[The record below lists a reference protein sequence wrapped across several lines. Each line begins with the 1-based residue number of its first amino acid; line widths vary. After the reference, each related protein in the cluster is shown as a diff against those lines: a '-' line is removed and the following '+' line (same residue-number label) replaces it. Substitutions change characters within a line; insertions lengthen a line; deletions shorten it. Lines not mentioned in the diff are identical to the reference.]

1 VRFKTAAIL
10 VLIVALFPAMATGV
24 AQETVRAALQAI
36 SNLVGG
42 SGG

>member
-1 VRFKTAAIL
+1 MRFKTICIVIL
-10 VLIVALFPAMATGV
+10 VVAVFPALATGV
-24 AQETVRAALQAI
+24 AQEVLRAVLQAL

>member
-1 VRFKTAAIL
+1 MRFKTACAVIL
-10 VLIVALFPAMATGV
+10 VVALFPALATGV
-24 AQETVRAALQAI
+24 AQQLVRAVLQAL